1 MLSAEVTV
9 STPLPA
15 TAAALIIGNE
25 LLSGKVHDQNLL
37 VLARALRTLGIRLL
51 RVVMV
56 VDDIDVI
63 AEEVRSLSRSHDVVF
78 TSGGVGPT
86 HDDLTIQGVA
96 RAFDTEVEIH
106 PAVEE
111 LIRAHFGDRVTPG
124 HLLMARVPRGCD
136 MVEGEGIRWP
146 TVLMKNVWVLPGVP
160 EVFRLKLT
168 VATAR
173 LSGGK
178 PFVSRSVHTHIDE
191 ALLVPLL
198 DAVVARFPQV
208 EVGSYPRWAD
218 PDCRTMLTFDGL
230 DAEAVEAACRAFVE
244 MLPEGEPCRVL

>member
-1 MLSAEVTV
+1 M

-25 LLSGKVHDQNLL
+25 ILSGKVHDQNLP
-37 VLARALRTLGIRLL
+37 VLARALRALGIRLV

-63 AEEVRSLSRSHDVVF
+63 AEEVRTLSRTHDVVF

-96 RAFDTEVEIH
+96 RAFGTEVEIH
-106 PAVEE
+106 PEIEA
-111 LIRAHFGDRVTPG
+111 LIRSHFGDRITPG

-146 TVLMKNVWVLPGVP
+146 TVRMGNVWVLPGVP
-160 EVFRLKLT
+160 EVFRMKLA
-168 VATAR
+168 VATAQ
-173 LSGGK
+173 LSGGT
-178 PFVSRSVHTHIDE
+178 PFISRAVHTRIDE

-208 EVGSYPRWAD
+208 EIGSYPKWAD

-230 DAEAVEAACRAFVE
+230 DADAVEAACRAFVE
-244 MLPEGEPCRVL
+244 MLPEGEPCRVQ

>member
-1 MLSAEVTV
+1 M
-9 STPLPA
+9 STPQPA

-25 LLSGKVHDQNLL
+25 ILSGKVHDQNLP
-37 VLARALRTLGIRLL
+37 VLARALRALGIRLL
-51 RVVMV
+51 RVVIV

-63 AEEVRSLSRSHDVVF
+63 ADEVRALSRTHDVVF

-106 PAVEE
+106 PEVEQ

-146 TVLMKNVWVLPGVP
+146 TVHIGNVWVLPGVP
-160 EVFRLKLT
+160 EVFRMKLE
-168 VATAR
+168 VATAH

-178 PFVSRSVHTHIDE
+178 PFTSRAVHTRIDE

-208 EVGSYPRWAD
+208 EVGSYPKWCD

-230 DAEAVEAACRAFVE
+230 DGDAVEAACRAFVE
-244 MLPEGEPCRVL
+244 MLPEGEPARVK